1 MISFLRKRLQGI
13 VAFSFL
19 GIVALTFAFLGLP
32 TFTQTFS
39 KNNYAIIGEYEIS
52 QSEYISTKNQV
63 ESTLRDQFGQSVDLS
78 NPILFEAVE
87 ELTKNSLI
95 ERYTIIKLFDEL
107 AIEIPENYIE
117 NELSKVESF
126 QVDGKFDQEAFK
138 NYLINFNLSK
148 NELMRSFSNDFKIN
162 FSVNLLSSMI
172 NSFDKEVDE
181 YLKLVTE
188 KRDLIFV
195 NLTSENVVN
204 DFEIFEDE
212 LVSYYSEN
220 PNLFLVPEKRSYYEV
235 SLSSENFNLN
245 ISEEELAASYDAY
258 LSSLPKPEKRVSHI
272 MIIRENYES
281 DDEFD
286 SRVEEVT
293 NNFQSNTFLELVNKF
308 TEDDGTKEAGGD
320 LGFTDGQIFPEPFES
335 RISSLDVNEINSE
348 PIFFETNAHF
358 LYVTEINTAEITSF
372 DDKKSDLENEI
383 KEIKFE
389 EKITE
394 ISENFEG
401 SSISFENF
409 KELYNLPNKLYI
421 EKTYADISNS
431 QIADIVFGANLNNWS
446 EILKVDDDEF
456 ILAFITDVQE
466 SFQNDFISVK
476 ERAQELLEAELKD
489 NYIEEIFASDE
500 EIDLSETFFSSNF
513 SLKNVEVEQF
523 LDIDRSTSL
532 FSPDQV
538 AELFT
543 TDKIGVVQ
551 KRLIGSDL
559 FIFQI
564 IERNPGSLDRISEEE
579 RASFI
584 LESNGLKFQSLLEGL
599 QKSYTLKD
607 SLKINN
613 NITQI

>member
-212 LVSYYSEN
+212 IVSYYSEN
-220 PNLFLVPEKRSYYEV
+220 PNSFLVPEKRSFYEV
-235 SLSSENFNLN
+235 SLSSKNFNFD
-245 ISEEELAASYDAY
+245 ISEEEFAAGYDAY

-286 SRVEEVT
+286 SRLEEVT
-293 NNFQSNTFLELVNKF
+293 NNFQSNTFVELVNKF
-308 TEDDGTKEAGGD
+308 SEDDGTREAGGD
-320 LGFTDGQIFPEPFES
+320 LGFTDGQIFPEPFEN
-335 RISSLDVNEINSE
+335 RISSLDINEINSE

-372 DDKKSDLENEI
+372 DEKKSDLENEI
-383 KEIKFE
+383 KQIKFE
-389 EKITE
+389 QKITE
-394 ISENFEG
+394 ISENYEG
-401 SSISFENF
+401 SSTTFENF
-409 KELYNLPNKLYI
+409 KELYNLPNKLNI

-431 QIADIVFGANLNNWS
+431 QIADIVFDANLNNWS
-446 EILKVDDDEF
+446 EILKVNDDEF

-466 SFQNDFISVK
+466 SFQSDFISVK

-489 NYIEEIFASDE
+489 NYIEEIFASDK

-532 FSPDQV
+532 FSADQV
-538 AELFT
+538 AELFA

-551 KRLIGSDL
+551 KRLIGTDL

-564 IERNPGSLDRISEEE
+564 TKRNPGSLDRISEEE

-584 LESNGLKFQSLLEGL
+584 LESNGLKFQSLLEEL

-607 SLKINN
+607 NLKINN
-613 NITQI
+613 NTTQI